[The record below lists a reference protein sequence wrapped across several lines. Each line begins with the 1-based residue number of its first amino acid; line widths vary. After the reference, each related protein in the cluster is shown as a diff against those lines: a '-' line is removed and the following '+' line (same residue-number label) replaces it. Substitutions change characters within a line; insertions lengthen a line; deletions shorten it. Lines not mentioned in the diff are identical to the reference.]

1 MTSAQII
8 QSFKIA
14 FLSIGIIMLTGQ
26 TFATTWYEPTATFP
40 DENAPEPVQTT
51 LLDQEKLGYFA
62 SHGLYSFAGGYIQD
76 FLDVGGR
83 VPGDDLSA
91 ESDSN
96 TNLLVAGKIGVN
108 MDEYAVPEPLYEMDV
123 WGDIKIRAFRSEVN
137 PGVNYPAPVC
147 TANTG
152 DLVLCN

>member
-1 MTSAQII
+1 MSNSEII
-8 QSFKIA
+8 KSFKIA
-14 FLSIGIIMLTGQ
+14 FLSVGIIMLTGQ
-26 TFATTWYEPTATFP
+26 VFATTWYEPTATFP

-83 VPGDDLSA
+83 VPVDDLSA

-123 WGDIKIRAFRSEVN
+123 WGDIKIRAFSSGVN

-147 TANTG
+147 VIAEGTIQ
-152 DLVLCN
+152 LCL

>member
-1 MTSAQII
+1 MSNSEII
-8 QSFKIA
+8 KSFKIA
-14 FLSIGIIMLTGQ
+14 FLSVGIIMLTGQ
-26 TFATTWYEPTATFP
+26 VFATTWYEPTATFP

-83 VPGDDLSA
+83 HIEEFVN
-91 ESDSN
+91 DSN

-152 DLVLCN
+152 NLVLCN